1 MCLLVNICGFV
12 CGLAIA
18 ISSVMFP
25 RLLEGETGMFAM
37 KINTDEMSYLG
48 DFFYIFTEVHK
59 SLFPILTFAQL
70 VPFCSELMDYSSP
83 PLSPTPSDIAAPW
96 HWMPS
101 SA

>member
-1 MCLLVNICGFV
+1 MSVCLLVNIFGFV

-48 DFFYIFTEVHK
+48 DFF
-59 SLFPILTFAQL
+59 TFSQKCINHGFQFSHL
-70 VPFCSELMDYSSP
+70 RS
-83 PLSPTPSDIAAPW
+83 
-96 HWMPS
+96 
-101 SA
+101 